1 MSWFRRKPAATEQK
15 IEAPTDT
22 ERDWV
27 RANVE
32 LARDL
37 TGGELTPE
45 ALDAAYAR
53 WLEQWLTTPEDQR
66 DDPNLYVNAF
76 GLGFGQL
83 LVDELGLEWA
93 VVSDELG
100 TEIAVHGQPGDVLVF
115 PPNLVGKRLESGE
128 TGFFAPL
135 FAAIRGRVTELR
147 D

>member
-1 MSWFRRKPAATEQK
+1 VSWFRRKPAAAEQK
-15 IEAPTDT
+15 IDPPTDA
-22 ERDWV
+22 EREWV

-32 LARDL
+32 LAREL

-53 WLEQWLTTPEDQR
+53 WLEQWLIAPEDER

-76 GLGFGQL
+76 GLGFAQL
-83 LVDELGLEWA
+83 LVDTLGLEWA

-115 PPNLVGKRLESGE
+115 PPNLVAKRLEAGE
-128 TGFFAPL
+128 TGFFVQLYEAL
-135 FAAIRGRVTELR
+135 ASRVRELR
-147 D
+147 A